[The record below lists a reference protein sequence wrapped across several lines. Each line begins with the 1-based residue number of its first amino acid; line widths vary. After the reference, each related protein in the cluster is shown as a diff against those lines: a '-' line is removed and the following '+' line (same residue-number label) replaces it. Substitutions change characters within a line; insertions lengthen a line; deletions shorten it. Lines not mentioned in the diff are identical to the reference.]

1 MNSKPK
7 RDPNQPIRK
16 IILNNFKKNKNERA
30 EEKTNAIH
38 LKVITYISINWNSS
52 LLVEKKK
59 VFNEI
64 FLFRAICLFSFYI
77 FLTGLLDTR
86 SSILNRF
93 LSLSFY

>member
-1 MNSKPK
+1 MNPKPK

-16 IILNNFKKNKNERA
+16 IILNNFKKNKIERA

-64 FLFRAICLFSFYI
+64 FLFRAICLFSFY
-77 FLTGLLDTR
+77 F
-86 SSILNRF
+86 F
-93 LSLSFY
+93 